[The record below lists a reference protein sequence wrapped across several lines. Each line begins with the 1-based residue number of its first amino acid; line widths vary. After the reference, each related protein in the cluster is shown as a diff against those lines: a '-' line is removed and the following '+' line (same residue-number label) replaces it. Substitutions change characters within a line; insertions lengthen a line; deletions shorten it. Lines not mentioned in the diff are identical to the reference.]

1 MRLFQRLSIFL
12 TLVVLAPFASAYI
25 GPGSGI
31 SVVGSLLGLLATIV
45 LALGAVMLWPY
56 RRMMKKRLQ
65 KANAEGEEGSLDSEP
80 EAEMVESEVGKK

>member
-12 TLVVLAPFASAYI
+12 TLMVLAPFASAYI

-31 SVVGSLLGLLATIV
+31 SVVGSLLGVLVTIV
-45 LALGAVMLWPY
+45 LAFGAVILWPY

-65 KANAEGEEGSLDSEP
+65 KANAESDEEALNSEL
-80 EAEMVESEVGKK
+80 EGAMVESEVGKK